1 LESEGTLIFLGCFT
15 HKRTNQR
22 RGRKKGGDHA
32 PQWFLRSHQLCLTQ
46 EAYMTFSLKVLGTL
60 TAAMFLTTGLAI
72 AGPEKDPL
80 PARVPADKR
89 AAAKKDKSPLYD
101 KAEDA
106 KAEIVA
112 EGKSL
117 YLGKGTCINCHGE
130 KGDGQGPAGAVLNP
144 GPRNFTN
151 CKFHKKRK
159 DGELMWVIKNGS
171 PGTGMVPLVPAT
183 ISEEEAWKIIAYE
196 RSFCKG

>member
-1 LESEGTLIFLGCFT
+1 
-15 HKRTNQR
+15 
-22 RGRKKGGDHA
+22 
-32 PQWFLRSHQLCLTQ
+32 
-46 EAYMTFSLKVLGTL
+46 MTFSMKVLGTL

-72 AGPEKDPL
+72 AGPEKDPI

-89 AAAKKDKSPLYD
+89 AEAKKDKSPLYD
-101 KAEDA
+101 KAEA
-106 KAEIVA
+106 ASPEIVA
-112 EGKSL
+112 EGKAL
-117 YLGKGTCINCHGE
+117 FEGKGTCVNCHGA

-144 GPRNFTN
+144 GPRDFTN

-183 ISEEEAWKIIAYE
+183 ISEEEAWKVIAYE
-196 RSFCKG
+196 RSFCKE